1 MLYLAFMADLRDQ
14 YNTCLYNAGAALGRS
29 LTRLAEAHFRPI
41 EITPTM
47 GFVLMS
53 AKTAPGIN
61 ITDLA
66 YIHQLD
72 PSTISRT
79 LDKLASESLIVR
91 NAQERIVEVF
101 LTPEGKLKAAE
112 ATGAW
117 EKLRIAYTVLLGDG
131 ESRSL
136 AERVAKADSVL
147 RPST

>member
-1 MLYLAFMADLRDQ
+1 MHYLAFMADLRDQ
-14 YNTCLYNAGAALGRS
+14 YNTCLYHAGAALGRS
-29 LTRLAEAHFRPI
+29 LTRMAEAHFHPI

-66 YIHQLD
+66 YVHQLD
-72 PSTISRT
+72 PSTISRA
-79 LDKLASESLIVR
+79 LDKLAAENLIVR
-91 NAQERIVEVF
+91 NNQERIVEVF
-101 LTPEGKLKAAE
+101 LTTEGKLKAAE

-117 EKLRIAYTVLLGDG
+117 EKLRIAYTCLLGDG

-136 AERVAKADSVL
+136 AERVAKADGVL
-147 RPST
+147 RPSK